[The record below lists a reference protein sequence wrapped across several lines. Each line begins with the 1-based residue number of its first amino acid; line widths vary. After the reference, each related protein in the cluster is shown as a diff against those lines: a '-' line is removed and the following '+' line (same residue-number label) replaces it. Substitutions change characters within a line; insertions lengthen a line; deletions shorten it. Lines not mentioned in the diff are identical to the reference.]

1 VKRKAGEKR
10 KLANTGSAA
19 DTHRRWCAHS
29 PMATYFF
36 HLHECGTVVP
46 DEEGQGLPSQFNV
59 RDAAKREARSI
70 MAGEVQAGRLCLSCW
85 IEVMD
90 QNQKLL
96 LVMPFKEA
104 LEVTGL

>member
-1 VKRKAGEKR
+1 
-10 KLANTGSAA
+10 
-19 DTHRRWCAHS
+19 
-29 PMATYFF
+29 
-36 HLHECGTVVP
+36 
-46 DEEGQGLPSQFNV
+46 
-59 RDAAKREARSI
+59 

-85 IEVMD
+85 IEVMG